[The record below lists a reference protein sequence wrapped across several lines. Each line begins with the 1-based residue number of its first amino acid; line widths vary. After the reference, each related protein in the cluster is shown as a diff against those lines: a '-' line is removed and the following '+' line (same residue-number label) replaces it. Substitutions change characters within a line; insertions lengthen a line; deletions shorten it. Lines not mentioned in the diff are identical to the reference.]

1 MGRLR
6 GLCRVVLEQIRWLP
20 RSHLIA
26 SVQEAHPEPERLT
39 AGRLVIV
46 RSGSLDKWGC
56 FRCPGGCGEKLQLS
70 LSQQR
75 RPRWSIAVDWFGRPS
90 VSPSIRQTNACRC
103 HFWIKKGRV
112 EWCRDSGHPGS
123 NISGLST
130 RDWPEA

>member
-6 GLCRVVLEQIRWLP
+6 GLCRVVLEGIGWLP

-26 SVQEAHPEPERLT
+26 SVQEAHADPERLT
-39 AGRLVIV
+39 SGRMIIV
-46 RSGSLDKWGC
+46 RSGRLDKWGC

-70 LSQQR
+70 LSQKR

-123 NISGLST
+123 NIGGLST
-130 RDWPEA
+130 LN

>member
-1 MGRLR
+1 MERLR
-6 GLCRVVLEQIRWLP
+6 GLCRVVLEGIGWLP

-26 SVQEAHPEPERLT
+26 SVQDAHPDPERLT
-39 AGRLVIV
+39 SGRLVIV
-46 RSGSLDKWGC
+46 RSSGLDKWGC

-75 RPRWSIAVDWFGRPS
+75 RPRWSIAIDRFGRPC

-112 EWCRDSGHPGS
+112 EWCRDSGQPGS
-123 NISGLST
+123 NIDGPST